1 VVDEEAFLADEISPV
16 NHVLDGHLIDV
27 ECTGE
32 EEEQP
37 GEMIRPEMFVDVRVE
52 KAIDAGYEEGQ
63 NEDEVAVDPDMVG
76 QVVMV
81 VPVNLAEHSIVYARI
96 IT

>member
-1 VVDEEAFLADEISPV
+1 MVDEEAFLADEISPV
-16 NHVLDGHLIDV
+16 NHVLDGHFIDV
-27 ECTGE
+27 EGTGE
-32 EEEQP
+32 EEEQS

-52 KAIDAGYEEGQ
+52 KTIDAGYDEGQ

-81 VPVNLAEHSIVYARI
+81 VPVNMTEHSIVYARI
-96 IT
+96 NT